1 VIMSLLALAALV
13 CGDELELALVL
24 SWIPGA
30 EYFNCCLALEV
41 MNTSL
46 NVCRLSDNMCLDN

>member
-1 VIMSLLALAALV
+1 VIMSLLAPAALM
-13 CGDELELALVL
+13 CGDELALVL
-24 SWIPGA
+24 SCIPGA